1 MLERYRD
8 VMNQIHM
15 PDDCDWKIR
24 SAMEKKARETHR
36 RRPLRR
42 ISLAAAVVAIL
53 VTTALAATFLR
64 SQTFQEMLG
73 REAVQWEDQIQEGVL
88 AELTMD
94 HFRVQVVQSLFT
106 TDSANVVLE
115 ITPLDAEG
123 QARLADVDLLYD
135 LSAFNRDHPD
145 PLPDGGAI
153 SWDHWV
159 LPDGTETCK
168 RIGISV
174 FTVNRPFV
182 QGESFPLYLA
192 MQDRPI
198 PQTKEDT
205 TQPTEA
211 SEQPPEILAEGI
223 CMMDIPTVCTSAR
236 ALTLG
241 CWRFQNDSGTH
252 RPSHPK
258 PADLQAWT
266 HYNPSTFPSLILSA
280 FLCEHQK
287 IFQRQNII
295 RAGKVCDS
303 SAQMQVKIFRK
314 CLLIR
319 SKSVPDA
326 ACLDQSFIDFIVFSA
341 ERQPSNL
348 HITVFSHRDIDWY
361 RFFP

>member
-123 QARLADVDLLYD
+123 QARLADVDLLSD

-211 SEQPPEILAEGI
+211 PEQSPEILAEGI
-223 CMMDIPTVCTSAR
+223 CMLDIPTVCTSAR
-236 ALTLG
+236 ALTLDHEQVQEFAMTPFSITIRG
-241 CWRFQNDSGTH
+241 VTVATISEGEETKLGAVQEMALLLQDGTEVPLIQGGVVQTCDQVNSWFHFAGPVGSNFQLTWRWSEVMDLSRVSG
-252 RPSHPK
+252 
-258 PADLQAWT
+258 LQ
-266 HYNPSTFPSLILSA
+266 
-280 FLCEHQK
+280 
-287 IFQRQNII
+287 
-295 RAGKVCDS
+295 
-303 SAQMQVKIFRK
+303 
-314 CLLIR
+314 
-319 SKSVPDA
+319 
-326 ACLDQSFIDFIVFSA
+326 LDGQWYSFD
-341 ERQPSNL
+341 
-348 HITVFSHRDIDWY
+348 
-361 RFFP
+361 

>member
-198 PQTKEDT
+198 PQTKEDKL
-205 TQPTEA
+205 Q
-211 SEQPPEILAEGI
+211 SSL
-223 CMMDIPTVCTSAR
+223 
-236 ALTLG
+236 L
-241 CWRFQNDSGTH
+241 RF
-252 RPSHPK
+252 
-258 PADLQAWT
+258 W
-266 HYNPSTFPSLILSA
+266 
-280 FLCEHQK
+280 QK
-287 IFQRQNII
+287 
-295 RAGKVCDS
+295 AYV
-303 SAQMQVKIFRK
+303 
-314 CLLIR
+314 
-319 SKSVPDA
+319 
-326 ACLDQSFIDFIVFSA
+326 
-341 ERQPSNL
+341 
-348 HITVFSHRDIDWY
+348 
-361 RFFP
+361 

>member
-36 RRPLRR
+36 RPYCGGFPWRQRWWQFWLPLHWLLRFFAVTDLPGNAGPGRQSNGKTRFRR
-42 ISLAAAVVAIL
+42 ES
-53 VTTALAATFLR
+53 
-64 SQTFQEMLG
+64 
-73 REAVQWEDQIQEGVL
+73 W
-88 AELTMD
+88 
-94 HFRVQVVQSLFT
+94 QSLPWTISGCRWSKACLPQTAPTWFWK
-106 TDSANVVLE
+106 SRLWMRR
-115 ITPLDAEG
+115 G

-198 PQTKEDT
+198 PPDQGRHY
-205 TQPTEA
+205 PAHRSFRAA
-211 SEQPPEILAEGI
+211 S
-223 CMMDIPTVCTSAR
+223 
-236 ALTLG
+236 
-241 CWRFQNDSGTH
+241 
-252 RPSHPK
+252 
-258 PADLQAWT
+258 
-266 HYNPSTFPSLILSA
+266 
-280 FLCEHQK
+280 
-287 IFQRQNII
+287 
-295 RAGKVCDS
+295 
-303 SAQMQVKIFRK
+303 
-314 CLLIR
+314 
-319 SKSVPDA
+319 
-326 ACLDQSFIDFIVFSA
+326 
-341 ERQPSNL
+341 
-348 HITVFSHRDIDWY
+348 
-361 RFFP
+361 

>member
-36 RRPLRR
+36 QRPLRR
-42 ISLAAAVVAIL
+42 IALAAAVVAIL

-64 SQTFQEMLG
+64 SQVFQEMLG

-94 HFRVQVVQSLFT
+94 HFRVLVVQSLFT

-115 ITPLDAEG
+115 ITPLDEEG
-123 QARLADVDLLYD
+123 QAKLADVDLLYD
-135 LSAFNRDHPD
+135 LDAFNRDHPD

-153 SWDHWV
+153 SWDHWI

-174 FTVNRPFV
+174 FTVNRAFV

-198 PQTKEDT
+198 EFQTTEDPT
-205 TQPTEA
+205 LPTEDP
-211 SEQPPEILAEGI
+211 EQPIEILAKDT
-223 CMMDIPTVCTSAR
+223 CMLEIPTVSTSAR
-236 ALTLG
+236 TLTLEHEQVREFAMTPFSITIRG
-241 CWRFQNDSGTH
+241 VTV
-252 RPSHPK
+252 
-258 PADLQAWT
+258 PA
-266 HYNPSTFPSLILSA
+266 
-280 FLCEHQK
+280 
-287 IFQRQNII
+287 
-295 RAGKVCDS
+295 
-303 SAQMQVKIFRK
+303 IFRGEGK
-314 CLLIR
+314 ELGTVQEMALLLQDGTEVPLIQGGVVQTCDQVDTWFHFAGPVGSNFQLTWR
-319 SKSVPDA
+319 WSKVMDLSQVSGLQ
-326 ACLDQSFIDFIVFSA
+326 LDGQWYSFD
-341 ERQPSNL
+341 
-348 HITVFSHRDIDWY
+348 
-361 RFFP
+361 